1 MPERGYIK
9 DLDMCT
15 MEDVPTVG
23 GKCASL
29 GEMRRAG
36 LRVPP
41 GFAVTVN
48 TYRDFM
54 EQSGLQ
60 ERLTEV
66 LHAVAAGSGN
76 GSGAT
81 PGYQDTSEAIAK
93 VFDSVD
99 VPDEVRDSIVRSYRR
114 LCDTC
119 GGGDV
124 LVAVRSSATCEDSDV
139 SSFAGQHETFLN
151 VSGDDEVV
159 AKTLECWQ
167 SLFSA
172 AALHYRESEA
182 RAGLEAEMAVAVQKM
197 VDAKVSGVM
206 FTVNPITG
214 DTSQMIIEMAWG
226 LGEAVVGGYVCPDNY
241 IIDKETL
248 RIVERMIAPK
258 LVEFVRD
265 AESGGTVMRDVEEE
279 RQNIPCMTDDEIAVL
294 AGMGRAIEDYYGKPM
309 DIEWAL
315 DAQLPMPD
323 ALLALQSRPI
333 TTL

>member
-1 MPERGYIK
+1 
-9 DLDMCT
+9 MC
-15 MEDVPTVG
+15 PTVG

-41 GFAVTVN
+41 GFAVTVK
-48 TYRDFM
+48 TYRDFL

-60 ERLTEV
+60 ERSAEV
-66 LHAVAAGSGN
+66 LRAVAAGSGN
-76 GSGAT
+76 GSGST
-81 PGYQDTSEAIAK
+81 PGYHDASDAIAK
-93 VFDSVD
+93 VFESVRGARRGARQHR
-99 VPDEVRDSIVRSYRR
+99 PSYRR

-151 VSGDDEVV
+151 VAGDDDVV

-172 AALHYRESEA
+172 AALHYRDSEA
-182 RAGLEAEMAVAVQKM
+182 RAGIEAEMAVAVQKM

-265 AESGGTVMRDVEEE
+265 AESGGTIMRDVEEE
-279 RQNIPCMTDDEIAVL
+279 RQNIPCMTDDEIAEL